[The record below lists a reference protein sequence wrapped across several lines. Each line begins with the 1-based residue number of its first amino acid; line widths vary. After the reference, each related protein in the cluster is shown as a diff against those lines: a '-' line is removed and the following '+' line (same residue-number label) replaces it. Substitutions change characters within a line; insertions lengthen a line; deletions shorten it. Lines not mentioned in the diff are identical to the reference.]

1 MGQVSSYG
9 MHEGQGN
16 IPVIL
21 RSDGTSSF
29 GMITEEEHD
38 HDAHEHF
45 EDIFEPEQ
53 VEETLEPE
61 Q

>member
-21 RSDGTSSF
+21 KSDGTSTF
-29 GMITEEEHD
+29 GILTAEVHD
-38 HDAHEHF
+38 HDSHEHF
-45 EDIFEPEQ
+45 EENIEP
-53 VEETLEPE
+53 TEPD
-61 Q
+61 